1 MDEELI
7 ESLSRFIN
15 KDNILVD
22 EPMKKHT
29 TFKIGGPADYF
40 IKVKNIDTLKKL
52 LIFTKER
59 NIPLHIIGNGSNL
72 LVLDKG
78 VRGIVAKLDFKK
90 TEIIKK
96 DNYSLVTVSADI
108 MGSSLSRKV
117 AKQGLK
123 GMEFLSGIPCT
134 IGGAVR
140 MNAGAYKQEIK
151 DTLVSAKYLDEN
163 GEIVEKFNN
172 ELHFGYR
179 TSMFEDKPYIIIEAT
194 FKLEHGDKEEIE
206 KKIEDM
212 TIARREKQPI
222 EYPSAGSTF
231 KRKGDII
238 TAKLIDDCGL
248 KGYTIGG
255 AAVSLKHA
263 GFIINKNNATAKD
276 VLKLVKIVKRRV
288 FAKYNIEIELEMLIL
303 GE

>member
-52 LIFTKER
+52 LTFTKER

-163 GEIVEKFNN
+163 GEIVEKLND

>member
-7 ESLSRFIN
+7 ESLSRFIT

-40 IKVKNIDTLKKL
+40 IKVKNVDILKKL
-52 LIFTKER
+52 LIYTKER
-59 NIPLHIIGNGSNL
+59 NIQLHIIGNGSNL

-90 TEIIKK
+90 IEIVKK
-96 DNYSLVTVSADI
+96 DNHSLVTVSADT
-108 MGSSLSRKV
+108 MGSTLSRKV
-117 AKQGLK
+117 AKLGLK
-123 GMEFLSGIPCT
+123 GLEFLSGIPCT

-151 DTLVSAKYLDEN
+151 DTLVSVKYLDEN
-163 GEIVEKFNN
+163 GEIVEKLNE
-172 ELHFGYR
+172 ELHLGYR
-179 TSMFEDKPYIIIEAT
+179 TSMFENKPYIIIEAT

-206 KKIEDM
+206 KKIEEM

>member
-7 ESLSRFIN
+7 ESLSRFVG
-15 KDNILVD
+15 KDNIFVD

-40 IKVKNIDTLKKL
+40 IKIKNVDALKKL
-52 LIFTKER
+52 LNITKEK
-59 NIPLHIIGNGSNL
+59 NIPLNIIGNGSNL

-78 VRGIVAKLDFKK
+78 VRGIVAKLNFKK
-90 TEIIKK
+90 TEIVKK
-96 DNYSLVTVSADI
+96 DNYALVTVSADI
-108 MGSSLSRKV
+108 MGSTLSRKV
-117 AKQGLK
+117 AKLGLK
-123 GMEFLSGIPCT
+123 GLEFLSGIPCT

-151 DTLVSAKYLDEN
+151 DTLVSVKYLDEN
-163 GEIVEKFNN
+163 GEIVEKLNE
-172 ELHFGYR
+172 ELHLGYR
-179 TSMFEDKPYIIIEAT
+179 TSMFEEKPYIIIEAT
-194 FKLEHGDKEEIE
+194 FKLEYGDKEEIE
-206 KKIEDM
+206 NKIEEM

>member
-52 LIFTKER
+52 LTFTKER

-163 GEIVEKFNN
+163 GEVVEKLND

>member
-1 MDEELI
+1 MDEEFI
-7 ESLSRFIN
+7 ECLSRFVG
-15 KDNILVD
+15 KDNIFLD

-29 TFKIGGPADYF
+29 TFKIGGSADYF
-40 IKVKNIDTLKKL
+40 IKVKNIDILKKL

-108 MGSSLSRKV
+108 MGSTLSRKV
-117 AKQGLK
+117 AKLGLK
-123 GMEFLSGIPCT
+123 GVEFLSGIPCT

-151 DTLVSAKYLDEN
+151 DTLVSVKYLDDN
-163 GEIVEKFNN
+163 GEIVEKLN
-172 ELHFGYR
+172 EDLHFGYR
-179 TSMFEDKPYIIIEAT
+179 TSMFEDKSYIIVEAT

-206 KKIEDM
+206 KKIEEM

-255 AAVSLKHA
+255 ASVSLKHA

-276 VLKLVKIVKRRV
+276 VLKLIKIVKRRV
-288 FAKYNIEIELEMLIL
+288 LAKYNIEIELEMLIL

>member
-1 MDEELI
+1 
-7 ESLSRFIN
+7 
-15 KDNILVD
+15 
-22 EPMKKHT
+22 MKKHT

-40 IKVKNIDTLKKL
+40 IKVKNLNTLKKL
-52 LIFTKER
+52 LEFTKER
-59 NIPLHIIGNGSNL
+59 DIPLHIIGNGSNL
-72 LVLDKG
+72 LVLDRG
-78 VRGIVAKLDFKK
+78 IRGIVAKLDFKK
-90 TEIIKK
+90 TEIIEK
-96 DNYSLVTVSADI
+96 DDYSFVTVSADV

-117 AKQGLK
+117 ARLGLK
-123 GMEFLSGIPCT
+123 GLEFLSGIPCT
-134 IGGAVR
+134 IGGAIR

-151 DTLVSAKYLDEN
+151 DTLVSVKYLDEN
-163 GEIVEKFNN
+163 GEVVEKFND
-172 ELHFGYR
+172 ELNFGYR

-194 FKLEHGDKEEIE
+194 FKLEHGDKDEIE
-206 KKIEDM
+206 KKIEEM
-212 TIARREKQPI
+212 TVSRREKQPI

-276 VLKLVKIVKRRV
+276 VLKLIKIVKRRV

>member
-7 ESLSRFIN
+7 ESLGRFVN
-15 KDNILVD
+15 KENIFID

-40 IKVKNIDTLKKL
+40 IKVKNLDILKKL
-52 LIFTKER
+52 LKFTNER
-59 NIPLHIIGNGSNL
+59 NIPLYIIGNGSNL

-78 VRGIVAKLDFKK
+78 VRGIVAKLDFRK
-90 TEIIKK
+90 TEIKEK
-96 DNYSLVTVSADI
+96 DNYGLVTVSADI
-108 MGSSLSRKV
+108 TGPTLSRKV
-117 AKQGLK
+117 AKHGLK
-123 GMEFLSGIPCT
+123 GLEFLSGIPCT

-151 DTLVSAKYLDEN
+151 DTLVSVKYLDEN
-163 GEIVEKFNN
+163 GEIVEKSNE

-179 TSMFEDKPYIIIEAT
+179 TSMFEGKSYIIIEAT
-194 FKLEHGDKEEIE
+194 FKLEHGEKEEIE
-206 KKIEDM
+206 AKIEEM
-212 TIARREKQPI
+212 TNARREKQPI

-276 VLKLVKIVKRRV
+276 VLKLIKIVKRRV
-288 FAKYNIEIELEMLIL
+288 FAKYNIDIELEMLII

>member
-1 MDEELI
+1 
-7 ESLSRFIN
+7 
-15 KDNILVD
+15 
-22 EPMKKHT
+22 MKKHT

-40 IKVKNIDTLKKL
+40 IKVKNLDTLKKL
-52 LIFTKER
+52 LDFTKEKD
-59 NIPLHIIGNGSNL
+59 IPLHIIGNGSNVL
-72 LVLDKG
+72 ILDKG
-78 VRGIVAKLDFKK
+78 IRGIVAKLDFKK
-90 TEIIKK
+90 SEIIKK
-96 DNYSLVTVSADI
+96 DNFSFVTVSADI
-108 MGSSLSRKV
+108 IGSSLSRKV
-117 AKQGLK
+117 ARLGLK
-123 GMEFLSGIPCT
+123 GLEFLSGIPCT

-151 DTLVSAKYLDEN
+151 DTLVSVKYLDDN
-163 GEIVEKFNN
+163 GEVIEKFND
-172 ELHFGYR
+172 ELNFGYR
-179 TSMFEDKPYIIIEAT
+179 TSMFEDKSYIIIEAT

-206 KKIEDM
+206 KKIEEM
-212 TIARREKQPI
+212 TVARREKQPI

-238 TAKLIDDCGL
+238 TAKLIDECGL

-276 VLKLVKIVKRRV
+276 VLKLIKIVKRRV
-288 FAKYNIEIELEMLIL
+288 YAKYNIEIELEMLIL

>member
-7 ESLSRFIN
+7 ESLSRFVG
-15 KDNILVD
+15 KDNIFVD

-40 IKVKNIDTLKKL
+40 IKIKNVDALKKL
-52 LIFTKER
+52 LNITKEK
-59 NIPLHIIGNGSNL
+59 NIPLNIIGNGSNL

-78 VRGIVAKLDFKK
+78 VRGIVAKLNFKK
-90 TEIIKK
+90 TEIVKK
-96 DNYSLVTVSADI
+96 DNYALVTVSADI
-108 MGSSLSRKV
+108 MGSTLSRKV
-117 AKQGLK
+117 AKLGLK
-123 GMEFLSGIPCT
+123 GLEFLSGIPCT

-151 DTLVSAKYLDEN
+151 DTLVSVKYLDEN
-163 GEIVEKFNN
+163 GEIVEKLNE
-172 ELHFGYR
+172 ELHLGYR
-179 TSMFEDKPYIIIEAT
+179 TSMFEEKPYIIIEAT
-194 FKLEHGDKEEIE
+194 FKLEYGDKEEIE
-206 KKIEDM
+206 NKIEEM
-212 TIARREKQPI
+212 TIDRREKQPI

>member
-7 ESLSRFIN
+7 EGLSRFIT
-15 KDNILVD
+15 KDSILVD

-40 IKVKNIDTLKKL
+40 IKVKNIDILKKL
-52 LIFTKER
+52 LIYTKER

-78 VRGIVAKLDFKK
+78 VRGIVAKLNFKK
-90 TEIIKK
+90 TEIVKK

-108 MGSSLSRKV
+108 MGSILSRKV
-117 AKQGLK
+117 AKLGLK
-123 GMEFLSGIPCT
+123 GLEFLSGIPCT

-151 DTLVSAKYLDEN
+151 DTLVSVKYLDEN
-163 GEIVEKFNN
+163 GEIVEKLNE

-206 KKIEDM
+206 KKIEEM

-276 VLKLVKIVKRRV
+276 VLKLVRIVKRRV

>member
-1 MDEELI
+1 MDEELV
-7 ESLSRFIN
+7 ESLSRFIG
-15 KDNILVD
+15 KDNILVN

-52 LIFTKER
+52 LSFTKER
-59 NIPLHIIGNGSNL
+59 NIPLNIIGNGSNL

-78 VRGIVAKLDFKK
+78 VRGIVAKLNFQR

-96 DNYSLVTVSADI
+96 ENFSLVTVSADI
-108 MGSSLSRKV
+108 MGATLSRKV
-117 AKQGLK
+117 AALGLK
-123 GMEFLSGIPCT
+123 GLEFLSGIPCT

-151 DTLVSAKYLDEN
+151 DTLVSVKYLDEN
-163 GEIVEKFNN
+163 GEIVEKLN
-172 ELHFGYR
+172 EDLHLGYR
-179 TSMFEDKPYIIIEAT
+179 TSMFEEEPHIIIEAT
-194 FKLEHGDKEEIE
+194 FKLEHGDVEEIQN
-206 KKIEDM
+206 KIEFM
-212 TIARREKQPI
+212 TNARREKQPV

>member
-52 LIFTKER
+52 LTFTKEK

-90 TEIIKK
+90 TEIVKK

-117 AKQGLK
+117 AKEGLK
-123 GMEFLSGIPCT
+123 GLEFLSGIPCT

-163 GEIVEKFNN
+163 GEIIEKLND

>member
-1 MDEELI
+1 
-7 ESLSRFIN
+7 
-15 KDNILVD
+15 
-22 EPMKKHT
+22 MKKHT

-40 IKVKNIDTLKKL
+40 IKVKNLKTLKKL
-52 LIFTKER
+52 LEFTKER
-59 NIPLHIIGNGSNL
+59 NIPLHIIGNGSNI
-72 LVLDKG
+72 LVLDRG
-78 VRGIVAKLDFKK
+78 IRGIVAKLDFKK
-90 TEIIKK
+90 TEIIEK
-96 DNYSLVTVSADI
+96 DDYSLVTVSADI

-117 AKQGLK
+117 AKLGLK

-151 DTLVSAKYLDEN
+151 DTLVSVKYLDEN
-163 GEIVEKFNN
+163 GEIVEKFNE
-172 ELHFGYR
+172 ELNFGYR
-179 TSMFEDKPYIIIEAT
+179 TSMFEDKPYVIIEVT

-212 TIARREKQPI
+212 TLARREKQPI

-231 KRKGDII
+231 KRKGDVI

-276 VLKLVKIVKRRV
+276 VLKLIKIIKRRV

>member
-163 GEIVEKFNN
+163 GEVVEKLND